1 MKNIRKLDNI
11 TPSNP
16 FLLLYLLLFQ
26 NLNVVIC
33 FLLMFEMYIVWVYMW
48 CNHHVGMSPR
58 LQGLA
63 HGSKHLIRTHIRS
76 NDCLNFHVLKWL
88 VRLNIVSLIL
98 AFQLELIP
106 IFFHMDSIKEFQI
119 SIQSWRSTTIVVIVI
134 GVRGIR
140 DNKTFKILLI
150 AEEEGEFD
158 QDVFIL
164 HNDFKI
170 EYDQLLE
177 AYNGG
182 QCAMLLI
189 KNVTTTSKGV
199 RYLKA

>member
-1 MKNIRKLDNI
+1 
-11 TPSNP
+11 
-16 FLLLYLLLFQ
+16 
-26 NLNVVIC
+26 
-33 FLLMFEMYIVWVYMW
+33 
-48 CNHHVGMSPR
+48 
-58 LQGLA
+58 
-63 HGSKHLIRTHIRS
+63 
-76 NDCLNFHVLKWL
+76 
-88 VRLNIVSLIL
+88 VSLIL